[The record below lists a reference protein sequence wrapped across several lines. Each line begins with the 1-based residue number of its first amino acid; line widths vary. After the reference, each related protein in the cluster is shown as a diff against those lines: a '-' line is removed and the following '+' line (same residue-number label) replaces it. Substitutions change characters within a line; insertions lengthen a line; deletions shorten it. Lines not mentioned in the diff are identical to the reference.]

1 MRSSALPNLPK
12 KKEQCVADWK
22 LTEETGVE
30 LPVADKQTAK
40 DGNSL
45 QPEITAVTQ
54 QQHQP
59 CPAQV
64 TATSG
69 GEASAERSPSS
80 MHQGITLYHQ
90 PVKGVRTII
99 EIN

>member
-1 MRSSALPNLPK
+1 M
-12 KKEQCVADWK
+12 
-22 LTEETGVE
+22 E
-30 LPVADKQTAK
+30 LPVPYKQTAK
-40 DGNSL
+40 YGNSQ

-64 TATSG
+64 KATSG

-80 MHQGITLYHQ
+80 MHQGITLYHP
-90 PVKGVRTII
+90 PVKRVAKLLKLTEHRVKLGNLLRKKSLWVV
-99 EIN
+99 